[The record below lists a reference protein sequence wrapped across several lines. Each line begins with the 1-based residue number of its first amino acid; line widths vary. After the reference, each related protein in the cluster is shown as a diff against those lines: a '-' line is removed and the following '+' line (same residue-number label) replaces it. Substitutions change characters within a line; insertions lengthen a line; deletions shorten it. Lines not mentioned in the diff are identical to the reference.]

1 MSNMSGAEA
10 NTSNP
15 DTPSPTISLPLF
27 LEQSARIAKLEK
39 EKLVLLDRIAD
50 LKRELLLAGLGIR
63 LAESGQIL
71 VTVSFKNVQKTSYC
85 N

>member
-1 MSNMSGAEA
+1 MSGAEA

-50 LKRELLLAGLGIR
+50 LKRELLFGD
-63 LAESGQIL
+63 SGSVWPKWTNPL
-71 VTVSFKNVQKTSYC
+71 R
-85 N
+85 